1 MNEKKKVLIVE
12 DEFALMM
19 ILEKIFVSSGFL
31 VEKAGDGLEAI
42 NALNA
47 NPPDIMIL
55 DLMLPKL
62 SGFKILEIIKED
74 IDFKKIPI
82 IVLSARVGDIN
93 RNLALNAGADEFME
107 KPFSPF
113 EVLTRAKR
121 LLF

>member
-82 IVLSARVGDIN
+82 IVLSARVGYIN